1 VGFAARAVLFVIWT
15 TAAAATART
24 QEMGSALP
32 CEAVEDSLRTS
43 VEARLLPGVYRLV
56 MVATG
61 GPASGKRAE
70 GRLEL
75 RRTALSDRSPRTGAG
90 PERADT
96 GMTPLYGFSDL
107 DFGAVG
113 VSLSP
118 GPEIPAPTSRDPI
131 YPGLLAHVQNWG
143 SRTHPQQ
150 NALTVGTQS
159 NVRAKLAA
167 VMVDGPGAGLWVR
180 RLWADRFEGTW
191 RPWGRGGGWGYF
203 CAVRLT
209 EAR

>member
-1 VGFAARAVLFVIWT
+1 VRFPARAVLLAIWT
-15 TAAAATART
+15 TVAASTACA
-24 QEMGSALP
+24 QEVGSALR
-32 CEAVEDSLRTS
+32 CEPVEDSLRTS
-43 VEARLLPGVYRLV
+43 VEARLVPGVYQLV

-61 GPASGKRAE
+61 GPAAGKRVE

-75 RRTALSDRSPRTGAG
+75 RRTALSDRSPHTGAG
-90 PERADT
+90 PERPDT

-107 DFGAVG
+107 DFAAVG

-118 GPEIPAPTSRDPI
+118 GSEIPAPTSRDPI

-143 SRTHPQQ
+143 SHTHPQQ

-159 NVRAKLAA
+159 NVRAKLEAH
-167 VMVDGPGAGLWVR
+167 MVDGPGAGLWVR
-180 RLWADRFEGTW
+180 RLRTDGFEGTW

-203 CAVRLT
+203 CAVRLRD
-209 EAR
+209 AR